1 MASCIAIVVDPWDF
15 PFNGTVVSTR
25 RFVEALDG
33 QYQFKILGTSETE
46 EPLDSRMIS
55 FDKVSIPG
63 FNSIL
68 ETMKVPLA
76 RPDRARI
83 RKALEDA
90 DLLHLH
96 FPFFLGYAAISEA
109 RKLGIPVVSSFHV
122 QPENL
127 LLNVGIRSRLLAKWV
142 YWFFMVAFYNRSD
155 LVIAPSEF
163 AAQELLAHG
172 LTKPVEV
179 ISNGVPG
186 RFFEIQRDVIT
197 EKKTEGG
204 LYKILSVGRL
214 AKEKQQ
220 ALLLRAIARS
230 RFKESVELNIVGT
243 GPRENELR
251 RLARTLNI
259 NARIEAV
266 SDEVLSKL
274 YSEADLFVHTG
285 EIELEG
291 MSVMEAIASANTVL
305 VSDSKDSAIAR
316 LVTDERARFINDNVV
331 NLSEKID
338 YLLEHP
344 EERQALATANREG
357 VKNLSHS
364 KSVVQL
370 TSVYEALLADAKAS
384 VGITQIE

>member
-1 MASCIAIVVDPWDF
+1 
-15 PFNGTVVSTR
+15 
-25 RFVEALDG
+25 
-33 QYQFKILGTSETE
+33 
-46 EPLDSRMIS
+46 
-55 FDKVSIPG
+55 
-63 FNSIL
+63 
-68 ETMKVPLA
+68 
-76 RPDRARI
+76 
-83 RKALEDA
+83 
-90 DLLHLH
+90 
-96 FPFFLGYAAISEA
+96 
-109 RKLGIPVVSSFHV
+109 
-122 QPENL
+122 
-127 LLNVGIRSRLLAKWV
+127 
-142 YWFFMVAFYNRSD
+142 
-155 LVIAPSEF
+155 
-163 AAQELLAHG
+163 
-172 LTKPVEV
+172 
-179 ISNGVPG
+179 
-186 RFFEIQRDVIT
+186 
-197 EKKTEGG
+197 
-204 LYKILSVGRL
+204 VGRL

-316 LVTDERARFINDNVV
+316 LVTDERARFTNNNVE
-331 NLSEKID
+331 NLSKKID